1 MGIYDRGIGAN
12 LLGGG
17 RDWFVIL
24 LGAVVIV
31 VIAAV
36 ALFAVA
42 QFFAPKPL
50 ELWFDKT
57 PITSGETVWLHVKM
71 TNVTGGVLNNVIVSA
86 EAVDKSAIQISQT
99 VNTISVLGAGES
111 REIKF
116 LVNPVSQTVLSGNYT
131 IKVSASSGS
140 GLLGGAEITLTVQK
154 QA

>member
-17 RDWFVIL
+17 KDWFVIL
-24 LGAVVIV
+24 LGAAVVV
-31 VIAAV
+31 VLLAV

-50 ELWFDKT
+50 ELWFDKN

-71 TNVTGGVLNNVIVSA
+71 TNITGGVLNNVVVSA

-99 VNTISVLGAGES
+99 VNTISVLGTGES

-131 IKVSASSGS
+131 ITVSAASGS
-140 GLLGGAEITLTVQK
+140 AALGSIETTLTVQK
-154 QA
+154 